1 MELGRLDNG
10 LICLH
15 HRRDMAGL
23 GFVVE
28 SDAAVLLLFGGAVG
42 LLVSVL
48 VVTRV
53 IVGEKDV
60 RPGRRAMAHWAP
72 VAVMGVVA
80 AVLGH
85 PEIGLGVAFGTS
97 VAALSTIVGFLG
109 ISATVDVIPPRA
121 RRIWTFLPVVTTLA
135 FVIGFRGQLGLVE
148 AIILAAQGALAL
160 LVWEDAGE
168 AWEESG
174 AEPQRP
180 SGTTIAMAV
189 AALLLTAVAAWAA
202 TRGAEDLS
210 QKDMRYPTG
219 LLASTIISVVL
230 IMPMIGTGVPL
241 AVGGKAWSPIT
252 AQVGLVLLNLCVL
265 VPVVIVLPLLMEK
278 AGVGVGSA
286 TRPAVGMSSPST
298 APATT
303 RAATQATQ
311 PALEEEPVAGPR
323 TLLYPRT
330 IWRIDAVTLLILS
343 LVLLP
348 IAMGRFKLD
357 KQVAG
362 WLIVTYCVYLLSVLI
377 VNARGM

>member
-1 MELGRLDNG
+1 
-10 LICLH
+10 
-15 HRRDMAGL
+15 MAGL
-23 GFVVE
+23 TFGIE
-28 SDAAVLLLFGGAVG
+28 SDTAVYLLFGGALG

-53 IVGEKDV
+53 LVGDKDL
-60 RPGRRAMAHWAP
+60 RPGRRAVAHWAP

-80 AVLGH
+80 ALLGH
-85 PEIGLGVAFGTS
+85 PEIGLGIAFGTS

-109 ISATVDVIPPRA
+109 ISASVEVIPPRA

-168 AWEESG
+168 AWEESD
-174 AEPQRP
+174 APASQRM
-180 SGTTIAMAV
+180 SGGTIAMAV
-189 AALLLTAVAAWAA
+189 AGLLLTAVAAWAA
-202 TRGAEDLS
+202 TRGAEELS

-241 AVGGKAWSPIT
+241 AVEGKAWSPIT
-252 AQVGLVLLNLCVL
+252 AQVGLVFLNLCVL
-265 VPVVIVLPLLMEK
+265 VPVVIVLPLLMQK
-278 AGVGVGSA
+278 AGVNAASA
-286 TRPAVGMSSPST
+286 TRPAVGVGSPTT

-303 RAATQATQ
+303 RAATQATSSD
-311 PALEEEPVAGPR
+311 EEDPSAAGPKP
-323 TLLYPRT
+323 LLYPRT

-377 VNARGM
+377 VNARGI